1 MLKVCSV
8 TVSFITGLDFLVIHC
23 RQSLALLR
31 VQKEAFE
38 KELDFRHIFK
48 FYFFL

>member
-8 TVSFITGLDFLVIHC
+8 PLSFIAGLDFLVIHC

-38 KELDFRHIFK
+38 KETDFRDILK
-48 FYFFL
+48 FYFLL